1 MTDQLEDVQQD
12 DEASNVLSLRDRI
25 LQSQDIEA
33 EEVEVKQ
40 WGVTVE
46 IRGMSGLERAKFMER
61 FTGQDGNLDY
71 EAMYPSLLIACV
83 HDPGT
88 GDKLFMPEDAA
99 ALNAKSGA
107 ALEKLAQV
115 ALRLSGMGKDSEKE
129 LGKDS

>member
-1 MTDQLEDVQQD
+1 MTDQIDDVQQN
-12 DEASNVLSLRDRI
+12 DEATVLSLRDRI

-83 HDPGT
+83 HDPVT
-88 GDKLFMPEDAA
+88 GEKLFMPEDAG

-107 ALEKLAQV
+107 ALERLAQV